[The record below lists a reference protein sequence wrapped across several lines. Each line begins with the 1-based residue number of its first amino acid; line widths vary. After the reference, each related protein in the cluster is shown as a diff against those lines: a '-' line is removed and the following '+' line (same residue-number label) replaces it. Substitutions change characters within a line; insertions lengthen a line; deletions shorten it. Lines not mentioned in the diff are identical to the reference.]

1 MALPSLGVFL
11 FVPLSSPGVT
21 CRVLKRSPVTFKAGT
36 DTYPTDR
43 KSTTDRKEMASH
55 SHVLAPLQIATFWKW
70 PSPSTFTTVYID
82 LLSFTALKNS
92 PKKRGRPPPATWA
105 SHDDWM
111 PWTFPVLDVRRS
123 SHQQL
128 RPGPCDSFQVMAVG
142 IHGSGSQRCLD
153 YTSVTHLDHLGGC
166 REITPTALT
175 LCQIFHAP
183 FTLRLHGAV
192 SKICLRIYPH
202 GHQIITKSSTFSG
215 EPHDGS
221 IDWTHQWRQQGP
233 YHQSLRE
240 PISFAAWHQ
249 NPG

>member
-1 MALPSLGVFL
+1 MALPTLGVFL

-36 DTYPTDR
+36 DTYYPTDR

-128 RPGPCDSFQVMAVG
+128 RPGPCV
-142 IHGSGSQRCLD
+142 
-153 YTSVTHLDHLGGC
+153 SVKLDH
-166 REITPTALT
+166 
-175 LCQIFHAP
+175 
-183 FTLRLHGAV
+183 
-192 SKICLRIYPH
+192 
-202 GHQIITKSSTFSG
+202 STIR
-215 EPHDGS
+215 PKV
-221 IDWTHQWRQQGP
+221 RKP
-233 YHQSLRE
+233 YV
-240 PISFAAWHQ
+240 FF
-249 NPG
+249 